1 MSQFAVP
8 LMYLSSISCQ
18 SLILIGIFRASDRR
32 QGVLPSVGTWL
43 PLSPMYLFPNLLI
56 SSQTY
61 TIYATVS
68 FLVCCALLPER
79 LFGPS
84 VSGSTLLYLQLVLN
98 KRCSVPP
105 DILIRSQHANE
116 VYRAGRQTRRMPK
129 KNGGSGVDGHHYVL
143 NRFLQ
148 GALAAGTSCTALLR
162 LG

>member
-1 MSQFAVP
+1 MPQFPSLSVVHC
-8 LMYLSSISCQ
+8 YLKDC
-18 SLILIGIFRASDRR
+18 L
-32 QGVLPSVGTWL
+32 
-43 PLSPMYLFPNLLI
+43 
-56 SSQTY
+56 
-61 TIYATVS
+61 
-68 FLVCCALLPER
+68 
-79 LFGPS
+79 GPS

-148 GALAAGTSCTALLR
+148 GGLAAGTSCTALLR